1 MKKDNKKALY
11 ERIMV
16 SVAKEVK
23 KALNES
29 WLNYFDDENIAQ
41 WWDKTKT
48 PPQYIITK
56 SNAPFSGRIEIVGT
70 PYITKLKL
78 LGYGRRN
85 GEEYDTTI
93 SVGGQGW
100 EGYFKYGKKKSLY
113 EFDNPNWT
121 PISYYYN
128 RYTNTYQTLTSWD
141 EIRELVNDRD
151 WAGQLI
157 IYRCPSY
164 LDI

>member
-1 MKKDNKKALY
+1 VSADKDGKD
-11 ERIMV
+11 I
-16 SVAKEVK
+16 
-23 KALNES
+23 LN
-29 WLNYFDDENIAQ
+29 
-41 WWDKTKT
+41 
-48 PPQYIITK
+48 
-56 SNAPFSGRIEIVGT
+56 
-70 PYITKLKL
+70 
-78 LGYGRRN
+78 
-85 GEEYDTTI
+85 
-93 SVGGQGW
+93 
-100 EGYFKYGKKKSLY
+100 KYGKKKSLY